1 MSDVL
6 QNKVIVLNKMWQAID
21 QISVQKAISQMASDA
36 ATGLEITGTD
46 NIRPVSWAE
55 WLTLAPRADDSVIHT
70 TKLVIRAPTVVV
82 AVNYGGFPK
91 RRPKLSLKEVARRD
105 GGICQYTRKKL
116 KPSEMS
122 LDHVIPKSRGGDPKS
137 WTNIVLAD
145 KTVNNKK
152 GSRLNSEIGLRLIR
166 TPTEPGI
173 LNPQAT
179 IIPYHPDHLLF
190 VSQAN

>member
-1 MSDVL
+1 MLDVL
-6 QNKVIVLNKMWQAID
+6 DNKVIVLNKNWQVID
-21 QISVQKAISQMASDA
+21 QITVQRAISQMAADA
-36 ATGLEITGTD
+36 ATGLEINGKD
-46 NIRPVSWAE
+46 NIRPVSWSE
-55 WLTLAPRADDSVIHT
+55 WITLVPRPDDNVIRT

-91 RRPKLSLKEVARRD
+91 KRPKLSLKEVARRD

-145 KTVNNKK
+145 RQINNKK
-152 GSRLNSEIGLRLIR
+152 GNKLNHEAGLHLIR
-166 TPTEPGI
+166 QPRDPGI
-173 LNPQAT
+173 VNPADD
-179 IIPYHPDHLLF
+179 IVPAHPDHLLF
-190 VSQAN
+190 VNLAS